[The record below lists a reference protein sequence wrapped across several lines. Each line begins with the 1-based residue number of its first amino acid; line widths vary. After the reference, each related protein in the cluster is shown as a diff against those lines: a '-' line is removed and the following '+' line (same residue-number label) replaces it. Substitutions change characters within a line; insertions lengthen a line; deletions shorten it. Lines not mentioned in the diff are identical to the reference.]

1 MKGITKTEL
10 DGTGLKVAIV
20 VARWNE
26 FICSKLEMGA
36 REALEASGVAESD
49 IELMR
54 VPGAFELPLG
64 ARAAADTG
72 RFDTIVC
79 LGAVIRGETPHFD
92 FIAGESARGIM
103 EVGLRSGIPVTFG
116 VITAD
121 NEEQARERAGGAAGN
136 KGAEAAEAAI
146 EMALLRRKLGSPTK
160 EGVGF
165 RLKGPE
171 S

>member
-1 MKGITKTEL
+1 MKGISSRTL
-10 DGTGLKVAIV
+10 DGSGLKVAVI

-26 FICSKLEMGA
+26 FICSKLESGA
-36 REALEASGVAESD
+36 VDALEQSGVDASD
-49 IELMR
+49 IEVLK

-72 RFDTIVC
+72 RFDAIVC

-92 FIAGESARGIM
+92 FVAGEAARGILD
-103 EVGLRSGIPVTFG
+103 VSLQSGIPVTLG

-121 NEEQARERAGGAAGN
+121 NEEQARERAGGAKGN

-146 EMALLRRKLGSPTK
+146 EMALLRKKLGSPPN

-165 RLKGPE
+165 RLGK
-171 S
+171 